1 VQPNVNPTEGS
12 EATIIEDSEAGVQE
26 TQQAVP
32 SASTQAIIWTPSFMV
47 TFALTVVLG
56 LSAEGLLTQGWVS
69 GLYAG
74 GWVLLALAILVFGG
88 WIITLVR
95 AHSWWIRIGAIFG
108 CIWALFACLNAGMA
122 IQAIDPSSPI
132 IAHLNAA
139 SCSALLGSYIC
150 LSLDRTPLHRWD
162 AWFFVL
168 ALVFGSGAVALAY
181 FLTPADDRSLSIV
194 EGDLAATALFLCV
207 FVWWIRPSCWK
218 ARPGPTFLFAMAP
231 TILLILSIPGI
242 VDSSTNFFLNQVM
255 FLFIILGIMR
265 IYQCEAVTT
274 TATFASI
281 M

>member
-1 VQPNVNPTEGS
+1 MQPNVNPTEGS

-26 TQQAVP
+26 TQQAVS
-32 SASTQAIIWTPSFMV
+32 SASTQAIIWTPPFMV

-56 LSAEGLLTQGWVS
+56 LSAESLLTQGWVN

-88 WIITLVR
+88 WIVTLVR
-95 AHSWWIRIGAIFG
+95 THSWWIRTGAIFG
-108 CIWALFACLNAGMA
+108 CTWALFACLNAGMA

-181 FLTPADDRSLSIV
+181 FLTPADNRSLSIV

-242 VDSSTNFFLNQVM
+242 VDNSTNFFLNQVL
-255 FLFIILGIMR
+255 FLCIILGIMR
-265 IYQCEAVTT
+265 ILQCEAV
-274 TATFASI
+274 S
-281 M
+281 